1 MDSNVRDRRVVY
13 NKIDRKIEN
22 QVKNLDIIFVVD
34 VDIFKVCL
42 VENIEVGDVVDF
54 LAKGALVLNNVEAKI
69 VEELSVDIV
78 DKIVENFEVNIFN
91 PVNQVKI
98 ENILL
103 IDKNLGEQKVI
114 YGDEI
119 SDQEIHVIDFHLNI
133 EKEVVNFRTVRE
145 MMNLKM
151 IL

>member
-1 MDSNVRDRRVVY
+1 MA
-13 NKIDRKIEN
+13 
-22 QVKNLDIIFVVD
+22 D
-34 VDIFKVCL
+34 VDIFKVYL
-42 VENIEVGDVVDF
+42 VENIEVDNVVDF

-69 VEELSVDIV
+69 VEELLVDIV
-78 DKIVENFEVNIFN
+78 DKIGENFEVNIFN

-114 YGDEI
+114 FDGEI
-119 SDQEIHVIDFHLNI
+119 SDREIHVIDFHLSI